1 MKRAYYYAAASA
13 FVLAGFASTASSQTA
28 QKRDLPLDAG
38 GKPCNG
44 ILDFEK
50 NCLAPEVTR
59 NTPDR
64 PYRGRPYDPKTYMPS
79 EAPNFVRKGQEL
91 IYIATPGGESD
102 DPASEVYNGEGI
114 IVLDPKANYAFVKRI
129 PLQHLPASMKPEE
142 VSAMMASPATNLV
155 YVSTRGHL
163 IALDLRSEKIVW
175 NNTYEPVGTCCE
187 RGQVTPDGLT
197 LEVGSNLQNF
207 HRVIDAKTGKVKGI
221 IPTPQS
227 PNNHNMVMS
236 PDGKTVLDAPN
247 GLTLTVASMETMKP
261 IRTITFSDH
270 IRPLVINSD
279 ASRVYANLNNLLG
292 FEIADVNTGKV
303 IKRVE
308 VPGEMWKAKWADPN
322 RTFFGH
328 GAPMHAIGLTPDES
342 ELWIGDA
349 INDQLLVFDNEGHDN
364 WKLNMSKALKLD
376 HSADWI
382 TMGLDGKRAYLSSGD
397 VVDVATHKV
406 VGKLRDEYGH
416 LIHSEKIL
424 DMAFDADGHLLR
436 VVNQFSNGVPE
447 AVARRMAN
455 EPQSQRKKEA
465 SN

>member
-1 MKRAYYYAAASA
+1 MIRICLYAAASTL
-13 FVLAGFASTASSQTA
+13 VLAGFAGAALSQPA
-28 QKRDLPLDAG
+28 AKQNLPLDAG
-38 GKPCNG
+38 GKPCDG
-44 ILDFEK
+44 VLDFEK
-50 NCLAPEVTR
+50 NCLNPSVTR
-59 NTPDR
+59 NTPER
-64 PYRGRPYDPKTYMPS
+64 PYRGKPYDPDTYMAS
-79 EAPNFVRKGQEL
+79 EAPNFVRRGQEL
-91 IYIATPGGESD
+91 IYIATPGGVSD
-102 DPASEVYNGEGI
+102 DADSAVYNGEGI

-129 PLQHLPASMKPEE
+129 ALQHLPASMKPEE
-142 VSAMMASPATNLV
+142 VAGMMASPATNLV
-155 YVSTRGHL
+155 YISTRGHL
-163 IALDLRSEKIVW
+163 IALDLRSEQIVW

-207 HRVIDAKTGKVKGI
+207 HRVIDAKTGKLKGI
-221 IPTPQS
+221 IPTPQI

-236 PDGKTVLDAPN
+236 ADGKTVFDAPN
-247 GLTLTVASMETMKP
+247 GLTLTVASMETLKP
-261 IRTITFSDH
+261 IKTITFSDH

-279 ASRVYANLNNLLG
+279 ATRVYANLNNLLG
-292 FEIADVNTGKV
+292 FEIADVESGSV
-303 IKRVE
+303 VKRVE

-349 INDQLLVFDNEGHDN
+349 INDQLLVFDNQGHDN

-397 VVDVATHKV
+397 VVDVASHKI
-406 VGKLRDEYGH
+406 VGKLKDEYGH

-424 DMAFDADGHLLR
+424 DMSFDPNGHLLR
-436 VVNQFSNGVPE
+436 VVNQFANGDPE
-447 AVARRMAN
+447 AVARRLAA
-455 EPQSQRKKEA
+455 EYQTQRKKEA